1 MLTLSVAMPDSC
13 TQIHNEVLSCSSP
26 GIRWQRRCLC
36 SNGTRV
42 PCDPPFSKGVLPH
55 QFEIVSPPISGAEV
69 NFCQPCPYQ
78 TPMAVVPEAVEALNQ
93 VSVVVASS
101 GSDFG
106 GLAGPIAGLG
116 FLTGLIFLL
125 STSPDE
131 EE

>member
-1 MLTLSVAMPDSC
+1 V
-13 TQIHNEVLSCSSP
+13 
-26 GIRWQRRCLC
+26 
-36 SNGTRV
+36 
-42 PCDPPFSKGVLPH
+42 
-55 QFEIVSPPISGAEV
+55 
-69 NFCQPCPYQ
+69 
-78 TPMAVVPEAVEALNQ
+78 AVVPEAVEALNQ

-106 GLAGPIAGLG
+106 GLAGPIAGLS